1 MINKRKTFRKNGLKR
16 FRNQGCTMRTTCVLQ
31 KKNTRQKKAESDGII
46 GPDEQKEVKDRRA
59 REGMLISLIDFRFS
73 PRA

>member
-1 MINKRKTFRKNGLKR
+1 
-16 FRNQGCTMRTTCVLQ
+16 MRTTCVLQ